1 MVWGLHLLESYQDSL
16 WRLALSGIDVAGE
29 RDGGTNTMRKIATV
43 LAVAL
48 AAFVIWQLVTY
59 PRLERL
65 RHQNPETT
73 AFMEQRK
80 KELRRQG
87 KSPEIEYRWVSY
99 EQISPHLRSAV
110 IVSEDSGFYQHD
122 GIDRTEIEKILKEA
136 WESKE
141 LGRGGSTITQQLVK
155 NLYLSP
161 SRNPWRK
168 VKEIVI
174 ARHMEKK
181 LGKKRILELYLNVV
195 EFGERVYGA
204 EAAARHYF
212 GTSAAGLT
220 PGQAALLAGALPNPR
235 RMNPGSPGPYLRS
248 RQEIILSRMSRWGYM
263 AERGVAA
270 APEPEIE
277 ERAPER
283 EAEPR
288 PVVPEEVEEELRMPD
303 ESGEPDAES
312 RAPAEERERGRQPE
326 AEDEPL
332 PEGGAA
338 PPPQNGERRFRK

>member
-1 MVWGLHLLESYQDSL
+1 M
-16 WRLALSGIDVAGE
+16 
-29 RDGGTNTMRKIATV
+29 MRKTAAV
-43 LAVAL
+43 LAIAL
-48 AAFVIWQLVTY
+48 AAFVLWQLVTY
-59 PRLERL
+59 PRVERL
-65 RHQNPETT
+65 RTQNPETT

-87 KSPEIEYRWVSY
+87 KSPEIDYRWVSY

-110 IVSEDSGFYQHD
+110 IVSEDSAFYQHD
-122 GIDRTEIEKILKEA
+122 GIDRGEIEKILKEA
-136 WESKE
+136 WEKKE

-174 ARHMEKK
+174 ARHLERK
-181 LGKKRILELYLNVV
+181 LSKKRILELYLNVV

-220 PGQAALLAGALPNPR
+220 AGQAALLAGALPNPR
-235 RMNPGSPGPYLRS
+235 RMNPGSPGPYLSS

-263 AERGVAA
+263 AERSVAA
-270 APEPEIE
+270 APEPERAE
-277 ERAPER
+277 ERDLER
-283 EAEPR
+283 EAEPER
-288 PVVPEEVEEELRMPD
+288 GVPEEVDEPPWPD
-303 ESGEPDAES
+303 EPDEQSPAPREES
-312 RAPAEERERGRQPE
+312 AQQPE
-326 AEDEPL
+326 METEPVPDEGP
-332 PEGGAA
+332 A
-338 PPPQNGERRFRK
+338 PPPQDREQ

>member
-1 MVWGLHLLESYQDSL
+1 
-16 WRLALSGIDVAGE
+16 
-29 RDGGTNTMRKIATV
+29 MRKIAAV
-43 LAVAL
+43 LAVVL
-48 AAFVIWQLVTY
+48 GAFVIWQLVTY

-87 KSPEIEYRWVSY
+87 KSPEIDYRWVSY

-122 GIDRTEIEKILKEA
+122 GIDRGEIEKILKEA

-161 SRNPWRK
+161 TRNPWRK
-168 VKEIVI
+168 VREIVI

-181 LGKKRILELYLNVV
+181 LSKKRILELYLNVV

-220 PGQAALLAGALPNPR
+220 AGQAALLAGSLPNPR

-283 EAEPR
+283 EEELPR
-288 PVVPEEVEEELRMPD
+288 EEELFDEPAFPD
-303 ESGEPDAES
+303 EPDEEIFPPPDA
-312 RAPAEERERGRQPE
+312 
-326 AEDEPL
+326 DE
-332 PEGGAA
+332 
-338 PPPQNGERRFRK
+338 GERPVEESPAPDEELPPSPQAA